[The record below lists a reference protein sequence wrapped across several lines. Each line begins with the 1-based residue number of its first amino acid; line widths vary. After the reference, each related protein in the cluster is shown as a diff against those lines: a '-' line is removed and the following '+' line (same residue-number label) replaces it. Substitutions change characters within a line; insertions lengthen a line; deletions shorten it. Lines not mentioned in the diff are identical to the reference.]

1 MGRLSMII
9 LLVAVTGLTASA
21 QYAGPVTGSGLDYRN
36 GNVYTSE
43 GVKLTLSTAADYM
56 PEENYRY
63 YRSGKK
69 VFNAAIWTSSVGAV
83 VAVGSFAW
91 ACVPPQSPSSAP
103 IIVRQS
109 LVATGIALGCAVV
122 LASIPMYFVGMSRM
136 KTSVNFHPVNLSFVT
151 PSGGIGL
158 ALTF

>member
-1 MGRLSMII
+1 MII

-21 QYAGPVTGSGLDYRN
+21 QYAGPVTESGLDYRN

-83 VAVGSFAW
+83 VAVGSFAL
-91 ACVPPQSPSSAP
+91 ACFPPGISSPGGFILHQLGVGGCIYA
-103 IIVRQS
+103 
-109 LVATGIALGCAVV
+109 GCAAV